1 MSDRP
6 LTSLWDKPL
15 PVCRTDQSMPQT
27 AQILYT
33 AAIVQSDELSMPD
46 QKSLD
51 SKMRGFRIFPNGKSS
66 VVSNLEIA

>member
-1 MSDRP
+1 
-6 LTSLWDKPL
+6 
-15 PVCRTDQSMPQT
+15 MPQT

-51 SKMRGFRIFPNGKSS
+51 SKMQSFRIFPNGKSS
-66 VVSNLEIA
+66 VMSNPEIA